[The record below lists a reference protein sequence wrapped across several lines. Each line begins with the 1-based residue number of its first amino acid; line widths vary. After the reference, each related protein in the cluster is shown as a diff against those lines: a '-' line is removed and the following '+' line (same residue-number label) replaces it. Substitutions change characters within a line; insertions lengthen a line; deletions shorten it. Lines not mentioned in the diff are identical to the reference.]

1 MHTKDSIMSTI
12 EVLFITGEWVDTKDG
27 AFISLWMGDE
37 VEVGQP
43 PDGTLIVTDTGE
55 TQTFTL
61 LMAGADETF
70 TFDNA
75 ETALIAFSDRY
86 WENNDIWAC
95 SLDAYGAAYDEAEDF
110 YGFDNEKAMPLF
122 I

>member
-1 MHTKDSIMSTI
+1 MRSKESILTTI
-12 EVLFITGEWVDTKDG
+12 EVLFVTGEWTDTKDG
-27 AFISLWMGDE
+27 AFVSLWMSDE

-61 LMAGADETF
+61 LMAGADKTQ
-70 TFDNA
+70 TFDSA

-86 WENNDIWAC
+86 WENNDIWAF
-95 SLDAYGAAYDEAEDF
+95 SLDAYGAEDF
-110 YGFDNEKAMPLF
+110 FGFDHEKPLPLF

>member
-1 MHTKDSIMSTI
+1 MRSQENIMATI
-12 EVLFITGEWVDTKDG
+12 EVLFITGEWTDTRDG
-27 AFISLWMGDE
+27 AFVSLWMGDK

-61 LMAGADETF
+61 LMAVADETF
-70 TFDNA
+70 TYDSP
-75 ETALIAFSDRY
+75 ETALIAFSDQY

-95 SLDAYGAAYDEAEDF
+95 SLDAYGIAYDEAEDLF
-110 YGFDNEKAMPLF
+110 GFDHEKPLPLF

>member
-1 MHTKDSIMSTI
+1 M
-12 EVLFITGEWVDTKDG
+12 EVLFITPEWVDTRDG
-27 AFISLWMGDE
+27 AFVSLWMGDE

-55 TQTFTL
+55 SQTFTL

-70 TFDNA
+70 TFDSA

-86 WENNDIWAC
+86 WENNDIWAA
-95 SLDAYGAAYDEAEDF
+95 SLDAYGSAYDEAEDLF
-110 YGFDNEKAMPLF
+110 GFDNEKPLPLF